1 MEPFETLDKRF
12 APYTI
17 PIVFLEKLHTGLRW
31 AEGPVYFA
39 DQRCLLFSDL
49 PNNRILRFD
58 EQTSQVTVFRVDS
71 NFSNGNTRDRQGRLI
86 TCEHRGRRV
95 TRTEYDGTITVLADR
110 YDGKRLNSPNDVV
123 VKSDGTVWFTDP
135 TYGISAAYEGGK
147 AESEIGSCNV
157 YCFDPR
163 DGSLRVAVDDFRRP
177 NGLAFS
183 PDEKFLYIADSGF
196 WPNPDWP
203 HHIRAFKVADG
214 KLSKGRVTCRH
225 LSRHSGRLPRRYR
238 RQYLD
243 ERGRRRSLHHAR
255 RRPHRQNPRSGKGRK
270 CLLRRSDARPPVYLR
285 AYVALCDLREHARR
299 AGALSEFL
307 PLESMNG
314 GCPRLDASR
323 GPRRDRDRGARGIG
337 RETAET
343 LAAAGAR
350 VVLADRDKETTE
362 SAAAEI
368 RASGLHA
375 TAILA
380 DVADEASVN
389 AMVQATLEREGR
401 LDILVNNA
409 GIAIRR
415 PAVDLPLGDWDKVL
429 SVNLTGSFLCARA
442 AAGPMISSG
451 RGGAIVN
458 VASIMGLSGG
468 GLYPN
473 VSYQATKG
481 AIVNMTRALAV
492 EWAPHVIRVNAVAP
506 TYVRTEL
513 IGPILKDPDL
523 VARIEAMTPLRKLA
537 EPADIAAAI
546 AFLVSPAAAMITG
559 HTLAVD
565 GGFLAQ

>member
-110 YDGKRLNSPNDVV
+110 YEGKRLNSPNDVV

-163 DGSLRVAVDDFRRP
+163 DGSLRVVVDDFRRP

-214 KLSKGRVTCRH
+214 KLSKGRVTRRS
-225 LSRHSGRLPRRYR
+225 LSRHSGWLPRRYR

-243 ERGRRRSLHHAR
+243 ERGRRRSLHHAGAATSSAKSPFRKRSPMFASAVR
-255 RRPHRQNPRSGKGRK
+255 RATACISAGI
-270 CLLRRSDARPPVYLR
+270 RRSMR
-285 AYVALCDLREHARR
+285 
-299 AGALSEFL
+299 F
-307 PLESMNG
+307 
-314 GCPRLDASR
+314 
-323 GPRRDRDRGARGIG
+323 
-337 RETAET
+337 T
-343 LAAAGAR
+343 
-350 VVLADRDKETTE
+350 
-362 SAAAEI
+362 
-368 RASGLHA
+368 
-375 TAILA
+375 
-380 DVADEASVN
+380 
-389 AMVQATLEREGR
+389 
-401 LDILVNNA
+401 
-409 GIAIRR
+409 
-415 PAVDLPLGDWDKVL
+415 
-429 SVNLTGSFLCARA
+429 
-442 AAGPMISSG
+442 
-451 RGGAIVN
+451 
-458 VASIMGLSGG
+458 
-468 GLYPN
+468 
-473 VSYQATKG
+473 
-481 AIVNMTRALAV
+481 
-492 EWAPHVIRVNAVAP
+492 
-506 TYVRTEL
+506 
-513 IGPILKDPDL
+513 
-523 VARIEAMTPLRKLA
+523 
-537 EPADIAAAI
+537 
-546 AFLVSPAAAMITG
+546 
-559 HTLAVD
+559 
-565 GGFLAQ
+565 